1 MKNKLK
7 IVDVSLLSNYLGK
20 GLTVLVAMIVI
31 GLALHAIVA
40 TGGNSERNIVS
51 ICMPDT
57 GSPEGKPAY
66 EPLRSLVRRETHR
79 PVELSTCA
87 GEWTSG
93 YDLYVMPIADYFHYA
108 ESLDLEALFEIT
120 DSARRT
126 DNAVLI
132 SRPEDTVHASDGPDY
147 SGVSAADVAFVSP
160 TSINGFWIQA
170 ARMQSLGFD
179 LPETI
184 EAVKFEGKG
193 DTVERVI
200 FGVIYGPYRL
210 GACRLSDVTSL
221 FERGIIR
228 RGEVRI
234 LQKGSA
240 LPEMVIAAHPDEAEY
255 YRRKLKNIG
264 KRLAGEATANTP
276 DETVELLKSSGFR
289 GLWPITDERLASARQ
304 LYEKYTTLYG
314 ASQIQ

>member
-20 GLTVLVAMIVI
+20 WLTVVVATIVI

-40 TGGNSERNIVS
+40 TGGSSERNIVS

-57 GSPEGKPAY
+57 RSPEGKPAY
-66 EPLRSLVRRETHR
+66 EPLRSLVRRETRR

-87 GEWTSG
+87 GEWTPG
-93 YDLYVMPIADYFHYA
+93 HDLYVMPIAAYFRHA
-108 ESLDLEALFEIT
+108 ELLDVEALFEIT
-120 DSARRT
+120 DSERRT
-126 DNAVLI
+126 DSAVLI
-132 SRPEDTVHASDGPDY
+132 SRPGDTVRASDGPDY
-147 SGVSAADVAFVSP
+147 SGVSADDVAFVSP
-160 TSINGFWIQA
+160 NSINGFWIQA
-170 ARMQSLGFD
+170 ARMQSAGFD

-200 FGVIYGPYRL
+200 FGVIYGSYRL

-221 FERGIIR
+221 FERGVIR

-234 LQKGSA
+234 LQKYDS
-240 LPEMVIAAHPDEAEY
+240 LPEVVIAAHPGEANY

-264 KRLAGEATANTP
+264 ESLAGSATTSTP
-276 DETVELLKSSGFR
+276 DETVELLKSSGFG
-289 GLWPITDERLASARQ
+289 GLWPITDERLAGARK
-304 LYEKYTTLYG
+304 LYEQYAALYG